1 MVNNYTKIQTRTIHK
16 TMMKQLKDGNFK
28 IYDAGGILLVAIG
41 ILIAIQ
47 ANILNNEVTDV
58 EYSIDLM
65 EASIEELQIELDS
78 GRITSVELVEFYLAR
93 IEAFD
98 KNGPALNSIAYINPL
113 AREEAQAL
121 DQERQQNG
129 KRGPLHGIPILV
141 KDNYETRG
149 MPTTAGSKSLAGF
162 APDRDAELV
171 ARLRAAGAIILGKT
185 NMHEFAAGIET
196 WGSTFGK
203 TRNPY
208 DPERN
213 PGGSSGGSGAAV
225 AANFAVASLGS
236 DTCGSIRIPASH
248 NSLVGLRGTQGSS
261 SRCGIIPL
269 SSTQDIGGPLARSI
283 TDLALILDIT
293 VGHDPEDPQ
302 TTPVASQLQGSFM
315 DALDPDALSG
325 KRIGIVSELRY
336 RGPEDRNVASVFD
349 TAMEQMEA
357 LGVETVTVSLPI
369 LQEEIYQVFGG
380 FYVLLH
386 DFNNNINSYLSS
398 RPEAPVRSMQEII
411 ETGLVNPDVQG
422 HLQTSLDLQNDPGEI
437 YLEEFSKRERLK
449 AAIHE
454 VMERYELDALAY
466 PTIRRIAALINEEQ
480 SNDNCHLAGN
490 SGFPAITVPAGFS
503 EEGMPVGLELLGRP
517 WDDARLVGMAYAFEQ
532 ATQHRRAPILG
543 N

>member
-1 MVNNYTKIQTRTIHK
+1 
-16 TMMKQLKDGNFK
+16 MMKQLKDGNLK
-28 IYDAGGILLVAIG
+28 IYAAGGILFVAIG

-47 ANILNNEVTDV
+47 ANILNREKTDN
-58 EYSIDLM
+58 EYSIDLI
-65 EASIEELQIELDS
+65 EASIEELQSELDS
-78 GRITSVELVEFYLAR
+78 GRITSVELVDFYLAR

-98 KNGPALNSIAYINPL
+98 KNGPALNSIAYINPR
-113 AREEAQAL
+113 AREKAQTL
-121 DQERQQNG
+121 DQERQQHG

-141 KDNYETRG
+141 KDNYETIG
-149 MPTTAGSKSLAGF
+149 MPTTAGSKTLAGF

-185 NMHEFAAGIET
+185 TMHEFAYGIET
-196 WGSTFGK
+196 WGSAFGK

-213 PGGSSGGSGAAV
+213 PGGSSGGTGAAV
-225 AANFAVASLGS
+225 AANFAVAGLGS

-261 SRCGIIPL
+261 SRRGIIPL

-283 TDLALILDIT
+283 SDLALILDIT
-293 VGHDPEDPQ
+293 VGHDQEDPQ
-302 TTPVASQLQGSFM
+302 TTPVSSRLQGNFM

-349 TAMEQMEA
+349 TAMQQIEA
-357 LGVETVTVSLPI
+357 LGVETVIVSLPV
-369 LQEEIYQVFGG
+369 LEEEIYQVFGG
-380 FYVLLH
+380 FYVLQH
-386 DFNNNINSYLSS
+386 DFGNDIDSYLSS
-398 RPEAPVRSMQEII
+398 RPEAPVRSLREII
-411 ETGLVNPDVQG
+411 ETGLVIPEVQG
-422 HLQTSLDLQNDPGEI
+422 HLQTSLGLQNDPDEI
-437 YLEEFSKRERLK
+437 YLEEFAKRDRLK

-466 PTIRRIAALINEEQ
+466 PTIRQIAAAVNMEQ
-480 SNDNCHLAGN
+480 SDDNCHLASN

-517 WDDARLVGMAYAFEQ
+517 WDDARLVGMAFAFEQ
-532 ATQHRRAPILG
+532 ATRHRHPPILG
-543 N
+543 F

>member
-1 MVNNYTKIQTRTIHK
+1 MRPSNNKI
-16 TMMKQLKDGNFK
+16 K
-28 IYDAGGILLVAIG
+28 IYPLF
-41 ILIAIQ
+41 LIASMLVVLQ
-47 ANILNNEVTDV
+47 LSACDRPDSEDENEG
-58 EYSIDLM
+58 DLI
-65 EASIEELQIELDS
+65 EASIGELQSKLNA
-78 GRITSVELVEFYLAR
+78 GQITSVDLVDFYLAR
-93 IEAFD
+93 IEAYD

-129 KRGPLHGIPILV
+129 SRGPLHGIPILV
-141 KDNYETRG
+141 KDNYETIG
-149 MPTTAGSKSLAGF
+149 MPTGAGSKSLAGF

-185 NMHEFAAGIET
+185 TMHEFAYGIET
-196 WGSTFGK
+196 WGSAFGK

-213 PGGSSGGSGAAV
+213 PGGSSGGTGAAV
-225 AANFAVASLGS
+225 AANFAVAGLGS

-283 TDLALILDIT
+283 ADLALILDIT

-302 TTPVASQLQGSFM
+302 TTPVSPRLQGTFM

-349 TAMEQMEA
+349 TAIQQMEA
-357 LGVETVTVSLPI
+357 LGVETVTVSLPV
-369 LQEEIYQVFGG
+369 LEEEIYQVFGG
-380 FYVLLH
+380 FYVLQH
-386 DFNNNINSYLSS
+386 DFSNDIDSYLYS
-398 RPEAPVRSMQEII
+398 RPGAPVQSLREII
-411 ETGLVNPDVQG
+411 ETGLVIPEVQR
-422 HLQTSLDLQNDPGEI
+422 HLQTSLDLQNDPDEI

-454 VMERYELDALAY
+454 VMERHELDALAY
-466 PTIRRIAALINEEQ
+466 PAIRQIAARVNEEQ
-480 SNDNCHLAGN
+480 SDDNCHLASN

-517 WDDARLVGMAYAFEQ
+517 WDDARLVGMAFAFEK
-532 ATQHRRAPILG
+532 ATRHRRAPVMDDGDL
-543 N
+543 